1 MACNALFQ
9 ALSQLLKLICFRVEK
24 AMVVNDFEAR
34 TNRCRPLTWTIGAN
48 EQFSIKPMDNEVAM
62 RFIFFY
68 FFLCWLGTARNV
80 AGPHRVARN
89 DTFNSSDGWP
99 TPEIVTCLYID
110 HYVIAIN

>member
-1 MACNALFQ
+1 MQCIVSGIESIAEINL
-9 ALSQLLKLICFRVEK
+9 LSSGESNGGEWLWSK
-24 AMVVNDFEAR
+24 N
-34 TNRCRPLTWTIGAN
+34 
-48 EQFSIKPMDNEVAM
+48 KPMPTINMNNWSEWTVFHQTDGQWSGDA
-62 RFIFFY
+62 FY
-68 FFLCWLGTARNV
+68 FFLLFLCWLGTARNV